1 MGSNG
6 LTSARHDVFHKSLA
20 SEFPESFDPLVP
32 EDLVYSGS
40 KTLTDI
46 IKNCPLDAGKLVL
59 SPTRTYAP
67 IIKSILE
74 KCKGKVH
81 GMVHCSGGAQT
92 KILHFVKNLHI
103 IKDHLFPIPPLFEMI
118 QKESQTDW
126 QEMYKVFNMGHRM
139 ELYLPAEFADEVIS
153 ISNSF
158 GVDAQVIGRVESA
171 DRAQVTIDGEKGK
184 YIYH

>member
-1 MGSNG
+1 
-6 LTSARHDVFHKSLA
+6 
-20 SEFPESFDPLVP
+20 
-32 EDLVYSGS
+32 
-40 KTLTDI
+40 
-46 IKNCPLDAGKLVL
+46 
-59 SPTRTYAP
+59 
-67 IIKSILE
+67 
-74 KCKGKVH
+74 
-81 GMVHCSGGAQT
+81 MVHCSGGAQT

-139 ELYLPAEFADEVIS
+139 ELYLPAEFANEIIAIS
-153 ISNSF
+153 KSF